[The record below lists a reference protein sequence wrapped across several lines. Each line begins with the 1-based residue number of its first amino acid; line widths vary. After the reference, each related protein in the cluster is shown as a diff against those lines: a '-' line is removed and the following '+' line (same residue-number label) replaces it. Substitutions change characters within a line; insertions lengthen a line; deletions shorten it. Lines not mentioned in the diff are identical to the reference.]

1 MAGEIK
7 GYGGVSAMGE
17 GHGHGLHELLRAC
30 ESMGDQ
36 GNLAATR
43 PEGAKNRGWNFAH
56 ADAVDR
62 QILPRPKQSPATPN
76 DNQERR

>member
-1 MAGEIK
+1 
-7 GYGGVSAMGE
+7 
-17 GHGHGLHELLRAC
+17 
-30 ESMGDQ
+30 MGDQ

-76 DNQERR
+76 DNQERD